1 MDAEL
6 RAAIAEINHLAR
18 NYDALVSAWNTV
30 RSQLYYLQDA
40 AGHVVAGIEDRGAL
54 YDSESE
60 YTELRKAV
68 RGDEF

>member
-1 MDAEL
+1 
-6 RAAIAEINHLAR
+6 
-18 NYDALVSAWNTV
+18 
-30 RSQLYYLQDA
+30 
-40 AGHVVAGIEDRGAL
+40 VAGIEDRGAL